1 MRAKREFR
9 DRDEVSVAVLDALV
23 ERGEEGMTVFELR
36 SHVDAGIDE
45 IEPALTELKDDDL
58 IEVERDGEQTMLKP
72 DPRVVPDEPAEDEPS
87 FFDAIREKLP
97 F

>member
-9 DRDEVSVAVLDALV
+9 DRDDVSVSVLDALV
-23 ERGEEGMTVFELR
+23 ERGEEGMTIFELR
-36 SHVDAGIDE
+36 SHVDAGIDR

-58 IEVERDGEQTMLKP
+58 IEVDRSGNQTLLKP
-72 DPRVVPDEPAEDEPS
+72 DPRVVPEEPEDDDPS
-87 FFDAIREKLP
+87 LYDAVRDRLP

>member
-9 DRDEVSVAVLDALV
+9 DRDDVSVSVLDALV
-23 ERGEEGMTVFELR
+23 ERGEDGMTVFELR

-45 IEPALTELKDDDL
+45 IEPALTALKDDDL
-58 IEVERDGEQTMLKP
+58 IEVDRSGNKTLLKP
-72 DPRVVPDEPAEDEPS
+72 DPRVVPEDPEDDEPS
-87 FFDAIREKLP
+87 LFDALREKLP

>member
-9 DRDEVSVAVLDALV
+9 DRDDVSVSVLDALV
-23 ERGEEGMTVFELR
+23 ERGEGGMTIFELR

-45 IEPALTELKDDDL
+45 IEPALTELKNDDL
-58 IEVERDGEQTMLKP
+58 IQVDRSGNQTLLKP
-72 DPRVVPDEPAEDEPS
+72 DARVVPEDSEDDNPS
-87 FFDAIREKLP
+87 LFDVIRDRLP

>member
-9 DRDEVSVAVLDALV
+9 DRDDVSVAVLDALV

-45 IEPALTELKDDDL
+45 IEPALTELKDDGL
-58 IEVERDGEQTMLKP
+58 IEVERDGEQTTLKP
-72 DPRVVPDEPAEDEPS
+72 DPRVVPEEPEDDEPS
-87 FFDAIREKLP
+87 LVDAIRDRLP

>member
-9 DRDEVSVAVLDALV
+9 DRDSVSVAVLDALV

-58 IEVERDGEQTMLKP
+58 IEVERDGEGTILKP
-72 DPRVVPDEPAEDEPS
+72 DPRVVPEEPEDEEPS
-87 FFDAIREKLP
+87 LADVIRDKLP

>member
-9 DRDEVSVAVLDALV
+9 DRDDVSVSVLDALV

-36 SHVDAGIDE
+36 SHVDAAIDE

-58 IEVERDGEQTMLKP
+58 IEVDRSGGQMILKP
-72 DPRVVPDEPAEDEPS
+72 DPRVVPEEPEDDDPS
-87 FFDAIREKLP
+87 LFDALRDRLP

>member
-1 MRAKREFR
+1 MRAKREYRNR
-9 DRDEVSVAVLDALV
+9 DDVSVSVLDALV

-45 IEPALTELKDDDL
+45 IEPALTELKQDDL
-58 IEVERDGEQTMLKP
+58 IEVEQTGSKTLLKP
-72 DPRVVPDEPAEDEPS
+72 DPRVVPEEPEDDEPS
-87 FFDAIREKLP
+87 VFDAIRERLP